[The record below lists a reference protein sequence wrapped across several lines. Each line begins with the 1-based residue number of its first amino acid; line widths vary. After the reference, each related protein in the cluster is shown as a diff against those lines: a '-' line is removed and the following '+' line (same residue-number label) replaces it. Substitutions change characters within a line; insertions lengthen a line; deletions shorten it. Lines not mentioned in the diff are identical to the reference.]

1 MFEPKEIFVPK
12 EIADQ
17 VQERLDR
24 TSGSVFHDI
33 WNWLTE
39 NATGEIGDVTCVFRT
54 NAPEGYSM
62 PDGHY
67 HDHIGQRY
75 YLPIEDSDDY
85 LCCEYDSIVDLVGSE
100 DLY

>member
-1 MFEPKEIFVPK
+1 MLVPK
-12 EIADQ
+12 KMAEQ
-17 VQERLDR
+17 VHGRLDC
-24 TSGSVFHDI
+24 TSGSVFDGI

-39 NATGEIGDVTCVFRT
+39 NATGNIGDVTCVFRT
-54 NAPEGYSM
+54 NTPEGYRM

-75 YLPIEDSDDY
+75 YLPIEGSEDY
-85 LCCEYDSIVDLVGSE
+85 LGCEYDSLTDLVGSE